1 MKKSG
6 KSVIWIIVLL
16 IATMS
21 YLTVAGVTTTYG
33 DITTKII
40 KSVDDIRWGIDIR
53 GGVDVTFSPPEGYN
67 ATDEEMASAESIIKV
82 RLVSLNIT
90 DSEVYTDFDNDRI
103 IVRFPWK
110 ANETDFNPEQAIAEL
125 GETASLTFREK
136 VERDAQGKPTG
147 ETQKNVVIEGKDI
160 VSATATQTQDQ
171 KTGQQVFA
179 VSLKLSDDGAKKFAE
194 GTKKVAAFPQGQN
207 VISIWMDETLISAP
221 TVEKEITGGQA
232 IITGNFTAE
241 EAIALANKINA
252 GALPFKLMTQ
262 NFNSISPILGL
273 DAKDAMVMAGTIA
286 FALIALFMISIYRVP
301 GAVAA
306 VALFGQIILMITSIT
321 GFFGVFP
328 SFTLTLPGIAGI
340 ILAIG
345 FGVDANIITAERIKE
360 ELRAGKTLDGAINS
374 GFKRAFSAILDGNVT
389 VIIVAIILMGAFGPP
404 NSTFAKL
411 LTPVFFMFGPTTAGS
426 IYSFGYTLL
435 VGVLLNM
442 VMGVLASKL
451 MIKSISRYE
460 AFRNP
465 VLYGGAK

>member
-6 KSVIWIIVLL
+6 KPVIWIIVLL
-16 IATMS
+16 IAAMS

-33 DITTKII
+33 DITTKVI

-53 GGVDVTFSPPEGYN
+53 GGVDVTFSPPEGYD

-110 ANETDFNPEQAIAEL
+110 AEETDFNPEQAITEL
-125 GETASLTFREK
+125 GETARLTFRERA
-136 VERDAQGKPTG
+136 ERDAEGKPIG
-147 ETQKNVVIEGKDI
+147 ETLNNIVIEGKDI
-160 VSATATQTQDQ
+160 VSATATQTEDQ
-171 KTGQQVFA
+171 RTGQQTFA
-179 VSLKLSDDGAKKFAE
+179 VSLKLSDEGGKKFAE
-194 GTKKVAAFPQGQN
+194 GTKKVAAFPQGEN
-207 VISIWMDETLISAP
+207 IISIWMDETMISRP
-221 TVEKEITGGQA
+221 NVEKEITGGEA

-262 NFNSISPILGL
+262 NFNSISPVLGL
-273 DAKDAMVMAGTIA
+273 GAKDAMVMAGAIA
-286 FALIALFMISIYRVP
+286 FVLIAAFIIAKYRLPGVIASI
-301 GAVAA
+301 
-306 VALFGQIILMITSIT
+306 ALLGQVVLMIASIT

-360 ELRAGKTLDGAINS
+360 ELRSGKTLDGAINS

-389 VIIVAIILMGAFGPP
+389 VVIVAIILMGAFGPP

-442 VMGVLASKL
+442 VMGVFASKL

-465 VLYGGAK
+465 ALYGGAK